1 MRPVYAAI
9 ALLGS
14 TSAFTPRLVS
24 TVPRTPVSVGPFASR
39 GSSIS
44 SAPVAT
50 VEKAVSSPTVEDE
63 ATAAIP
69 LPPPLMDENIFKLNK
84 VRFHYLKMFVEGAR
98 AAV

>member
-1 MRPVYAAI
+1 
-9 ALLGS
+9 
-14 TSAFTPRLVS
+14 
-24 TVPRTPVSVGPFASR
+24 
-39 GSSIS
+39 
-44 SAPVAT
+44 
-50 VEKAVSSPTVEDE
+50 VSSPTVEDE